1 MSESVIALPGAIPNR
16 ASERAAWVTAGM
28 NELAELCIRTTERVT
43 ELNHRAIQT
52 AIDEQRVVA
61 LEAAAE
67 RSPLGAWRLQTSY
80 ALAGTAKTVA
90 WWRHINEIVLGAVAE
105 AVNAAESRAN
115 SNFMALST
123 AFEDT
128 VSGVGSTILT
138 GDPAHAADG
147 VMKAVRIVDTD
158 GKVVSP
164 PRSR

>member
-1 MSESVIALPGAIPNR
+1 MSESVIALPGANPSR
-16 ASERAAWVTAGM
+16 ASERAAWVAAGM
-28 NELAELCIRTTERVT
+28 NDLAELCFRTTERVT
-43 ELNHRAIQT
+43 ELNNRAIQT

-67 RSPLGAWRLQTSY
+67 RLPLGAWRLQTSY

-105 AVNAAESRAN
+105 AVNAAESRVN
-115 SNFMALST
+115 SNFMALSS

-147 VMKAVRIVDTD
+147 LKKAAQIFDTD